1 MRPAGTIAIA
11 NSTPGWHE
19 RALEKAFARLAWETR
34 VIELSRASIHLEPD
48 QGRVIFNDLDQT
60 PAAVFVRGIA
70 GGSLEEIIFRLNVL
84 HILRQQGCVI
94 YNDPQ
99 TIERTVDKPLTS
111 LLLRQAGLPMPFTWV
126 GECSRQAEQ
135 VLQTLWARGCK
146 VVQKPMFGS
155 QGQGL
160 HLLQPSDP
168 LVRDEYFSGV
178 WYLQEFI
185 DCGPHK
191 PSDVRVL
198 VVAGKAVA
206 AMRREN
212 HDWITNRARG
222 GQCSPQPLLAPLVE
236 IATRAAGILG
246 ADYAGVDLIQDQAG
260 RWYLLEVNGIPAWQG
275 LERCCGLAIS
285 ELLARQCTDRVQTAA
300 LARTAGKAHHVPT
313 AGARFI
319 A

>member
-1 MRPAGTIAIA
+1 MKPGIIAIVSSA
-11 NSTPGWHE
+11 PGWHE
-19 RALEKAFARLAWETR
+19 RALEKAFARLAWKTR
-34 VIELSRASIHLEPD
+34 IIEPGKAGIRLDTD
-48 QGRVIFNDLDQT
+48 QGRVSCNGMDQV

-70 GGSLEEIIFRLNVL
+70 GGSLEEIIFRMNVL
-84 HILRQQGCVI
+84 HVLKQQGSAI

-99 TIERTVDKPLTS
+99 AIERTVDKPLTS
-111 LLLRQAGLPMPFTWV
+111 LLLMQAGLRIPFTWV

-135 VLQTLWARGCK
+135 VLRTLWARGSK

-160 HLLQPSDP
+160 HLLRPSDP

-185 DCGPHK
+185 DCGRRK

-198 VVAGKAVA
+198 VAGGKAVA

-212 HDWITNRARG
+212 HGWITNRARG
-222 GQCSPQPLLAPLVE
+222 GQCSPLPLPAPLAA
-236 IATRAAGILG
+236 IATRAAALLG
-246 ADYAGVDLIQDQAG
+246 ADYAGVDLIRDQAG

-275 LERCCGLAIS
+275 LERSCGLDIS
-285 ELLARQCTDRVQTAA
+285 GLLARECADKAA
-300 LARTAGKAHHVPT
+300 AVARSAGKAHHAPDP
-313 AGARFI
+313 GARCI